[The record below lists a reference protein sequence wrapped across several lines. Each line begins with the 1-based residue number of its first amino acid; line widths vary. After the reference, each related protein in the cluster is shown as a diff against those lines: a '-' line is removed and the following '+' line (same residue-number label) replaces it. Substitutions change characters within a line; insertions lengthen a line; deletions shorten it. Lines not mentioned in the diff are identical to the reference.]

1 MNNNDNID
9 DFYSDREELLDYLGF
24 DGGDVVDMDNDEI
37 VEDGI
42 YSDGLIDDID
52 FSNYSGDFK
61 KSLKK
66 VNKRILTKGKIKKV
80 SSPSNR
86 KVIVKGKS
94 KPKRIKK
101 IIHKNRLKRKQIHN
115 KRSIGIDKSVI
126 LEGRHNKK
134 ISNIEI
140 PSNKKVIVKGV
151 SDFILSDNK
160 EAFDIK
166 NIEYYKGEK
175 LKKLVF
181 TFDNN
186 TLNDFDF
193 ELFNPSMPLDYL
205 YNTSQSLNDIISLN
219 DSSVVSYTDVL
230 HNLIAN
236 PTLIVNA
243 QFVFSG
249 SNLTNQMSQ
258 SLKFKNKEITAKEK
272 VNPIQVSNLIDTYQF
287 LKNIVY
293 FNISDEINRAFCPD
307 GMDVIE
313 YKVLPG
319 MKVTFA
325 FFYKQISM
333 KKVFFKEARKSKGL
347 L

>member
-1 MNNNDNID
+1 MTDNTHIED
-9 DFYSDREELLDYLGF
+9 YESDRDELLSYLG
-24 DGGDVVDMDNDEI
+24 VDSSEETIYDNEEG
-37 VEDGI
+37 VI

-61 KSLKK
+61 KNLKK
-66 VNKRILTKGKIKKV
+66 INRKITTKGKLKKV

-86 KVIVKGKS
+86 KVI
-94 KPKRIKK
+94 I
-101 IIHKNRLKRKQIHN
+101 
-115 KRSIGIDKSVI
+115 
-126 LEGRHNKK
+126 EGRKRTKRVRKSIPRQKRVRKDIYDRKKNIPIDRSVSIKGNGRKK
-134 ISNIEI
+134 ISKIDI
-140 PSNKKVIVKGV
+140 PSNKKIIVQGV
-151 SDFILSDNK
+151 SDFILSKDK
-160 EAFDIK
+160 SAFDIK
-166 NIEYYKGEK
+166 NIGYYKGEK
-175 LKKLVF
+175 LKQLVF
-181 TFDNN
+181 TFENN

-205 YNTSQSLNDIISLN
+205 YNTSQNLNDMISVN
-219 DSSVVSYTDVL
+219 DSGVISYTDVL

-243 QFVFSG
+243 QFVFNG
-249 SNLTNQMSQ
+249 ANLKTQMSQ

-272 VNPIQVSNLIDTYQF
+272 VNPMSVSNLVDTYQF
-287 LKNIVY
+287 LNNIVY

-333 KKVFFKEARKSKGL
+333 KKVFFKEARQSKGL